1 MMAGRLEGLAAVITG
16 SSRGIGRVTAER
28 FIAEGA
34 HVVVHGTDAMRTCEA
49 ARKMGAACC
58 AGDVRERETSDALV
72 KTCLDSFGR
81 IDVFIA
87 NAGLV
92 RMKPFLEFDEASWR
106 ESMEVNVSGAMYGC
120 QAAARAMAESGKGG
134 RLITVSTIGANM
146 GQFGFT
152 GYGTSKA
159 ALLGLT
165 RVMAVELASAGITA
179 NCIVPGPV
187 MNDMLL
193 SLYGE
198 QRLSE
203 RRKTIPM
210 GRLAEAAEV
219 ASMAVFLASQ
229 EAGYITG
236 QTFVI
241 DGGASAAGCYTME
254 VFRRANEPG

>member
-1 MMAGRLEGLAAVITG
+1 MAGRLEGLAAVITG
-16 SSRGIGRVTAER
+16 SARGIGRAMAER

-34 HVVVHGTDAMRTCEA
+34 HVVVHGTDAMRTYGVAEEI
-49 ARKMGAACC
+49 GAACC
-58 AGDVRERETSDALV
+58 AGDVRKRETADALV
-72 KTCLDSFGR
+72 KTCLDSFGSLD
-81 IDVFIA
+81 IFVA

-92 RMKPFLEFDEASWR
+92 RMMPFLEFDEVSWR
-106 ESMEVNVSGAMYGC
+106 ESMDVNVTGALYGC
-120 QAAARAMAESGKGG
+120 QAAARAMVEAGKGG
-134 RLITVSTIGANM
+134 RLVTVSTISANM

-152 GYGTSKA
+152 GYGASKA

-187 MNDMLL
+187 TNEMLI

-198 QRLSE
+198 ERLKE
-203 RRKTIPM
+203 RQKTIPL
-210 GRLAEAAEV
+210 GRLAEASEV
-219 ASMAVFLASQ
+219 ASLAVFLTSK

-236 QTFVI
+236 QSFVV

-254 VFRRANEPG
+254 VFKRATQPG